1 MASKVEVANRALSKI
16 GDSRITS
23 LLDNSK
29 QAREVNAAF
38 DIVRDAELRDHRWSF
53 AKKRAQ
59 LAASATAPV
68 FGFANSFPLPIDCLR
83 VLRVGD
89 ISPGADLST
98 VRNAD
103 SSAFAIEGRAI
114 LTDDAGPL
122 NIIYTARIE
131 DTTQWDASFVE
142 AFAARLAYEIADAL
156 TASGTRKEACNDEY
170 KMRVSTAT
178 RANAIELP
186 PQPIEDDTW
195 VLARGIG

>member
-1 MASKVEVANRALSKI
+1 MASKVEVANRTLSKV
-16 GDSRITS
+16 GDSRITA
-23 LLDNSK
+23 LTDNTK
-29 QAREVNAAF
+29 QAREINASF

-68 FGFANSFPLPIDCLR
+68 FGFTKAFPLPTDCLR

-89 ISPGADLST
+89 VSPGVDLANA
-98 VRNAD
+98 RNGD
-103 SSAFAIEGRAI
+103 SSAFAIEGRQI

-122 NIIYTARIE
+122 NVIYIARIE

-142 AFAARLAYEIADAL
+142 VFAARLAYEVCDAL
-156 TASGTRKEACNDEY
+156 TASATRKEALAAEY
-170 KMRVSTAT
+170 KERVTTAT

-186 PQPIEDDTW
+186 PQPIEDDSW
-195 VLARGIG
+195 VLTRAQG